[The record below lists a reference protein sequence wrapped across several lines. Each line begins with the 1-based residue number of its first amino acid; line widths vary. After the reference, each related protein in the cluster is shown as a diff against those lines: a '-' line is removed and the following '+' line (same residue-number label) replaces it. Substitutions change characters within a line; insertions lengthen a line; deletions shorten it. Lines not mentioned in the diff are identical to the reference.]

1 MCGIVEVVDFEFM
14 RSTHCHLHGFEMRDL
29 TFLTI
34 HFICRRKPNG
44 LGYIGVDPAKHPMGS
59 AFSSEKWD
67 LKPAEAQSLLGGLIF
82 LHLTKA
88 SPAHTAGLIY
98 DWEAV
103 EALESART
111 ERIKTYFLALADAKY
126 AKWKGV
132 DHPMAYTSKFHQ
144 KGETWERDVPIK
156 ERHVGAKSR
165 KLADIST
172 EFITDLQAKALI
184 TP

>member
-1 MCGIVEVVDFEFM
+1 MKE
-14 RSTHCHLHGFEMRDL
+14 L
-29 TFLTI
+29 TFNTI
-34 HFICRRKPNG
+34 HFICRKDPDGR
-44 LGYIGVDPAKHPMGS
+44 GYVGVYPVRHPMGS

-67 LKPAEAQSLLGGLIF
+67 LKPSEAQSLLGGLIF

-98 DWEAV
+98 DWDEI
-103 EALESART
+103 EALDVGRT
-111 ERIKTYFLALADAKY
+111 RRVIFYFLALADSKY
-126 AKWKGV
+126 ARWQGS
-132 DHPMAYTSKFHQ
+132 DHMMAYNSGLHQ

-172 EFITDLQAKALI
+172 EFIIELQSKALI

>member
-1 MCGIVEVVDFEFM
+1 MCAIVEVVGFEFM
-14 RSTHCHLHGFEMRDL
+14 RTTHCHLDGFEMRDL
-29 TFLTI
+29 TFNTI
-34 HFICRRKPNG
+34 HFICRRNPDG
-44 LGYIGVDPAKHPMGS
+44 RGYIGVKPAKHPMGYAYS
-59 AFSSEKWD
+59 TEKWD
-67 LKPAEAQSLLGGLIF
+67 LKASEAQSLLGGLIF

-98 DWEAV
+98 DWEEI

-111 ERIKTYFLALADAKY
+111 ERIKFYFLALADAKY

-132 DHPMAYTSKFHQ
+132 DHPMAYTSQFHQ